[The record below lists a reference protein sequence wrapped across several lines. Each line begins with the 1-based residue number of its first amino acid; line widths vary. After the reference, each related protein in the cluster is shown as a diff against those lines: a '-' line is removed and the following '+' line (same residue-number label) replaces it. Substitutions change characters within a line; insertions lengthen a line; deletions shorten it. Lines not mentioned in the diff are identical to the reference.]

1 MAKRR
6 PRNNSMEDLDAPPP
20 LKADSMQIE
29 GGAQL
34 GETPYTF
41 LLLKGRFEGYVE
53 NKRDWLGGKLKKQ
66 KRVRFDLGVSLV
78 AFEEMIH
85 HCIEEFS

>member
-1 MAKRR
+1 MV
-6 PRNNSMEDLDAPPP
+6 
-20 LKADSMQIE
+20 
-29 GGAQL
+29 G
-34 GETPYTF
+34 
-41 LLLKGRFEGYVE
+41 
-53 NKRDWLGGKLKKQ
+53 NKRDWLGGRLKKQ